1 MSKKHLKGE
10 YEAPV
15 VSAVKLETGA
25 SLCQTSD
32 TSQIEIAALTSD
44 IGVEEFTIDGAFTW

>member
-10 YEAPV
+10 YETPV

-25 SLCQTSD
+25 SLCQTSGPE
-32 TSQIEIAALTSD
+32 IEIAAITSD